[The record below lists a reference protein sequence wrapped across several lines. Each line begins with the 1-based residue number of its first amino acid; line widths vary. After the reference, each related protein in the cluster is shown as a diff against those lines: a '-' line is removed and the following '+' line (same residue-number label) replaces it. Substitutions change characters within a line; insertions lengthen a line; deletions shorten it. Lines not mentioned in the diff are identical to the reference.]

1 MDMYTVIVWVLVMAS
16 TALMYRLHK
25 NRRAVRTRLAAGNEQ
40 VISPISQDNQA
51 HTEPQFRGFII
62 EPGKDC
68 CQASSELQTITFS
81 YRDTI
86 PLPLPG
92 CNKEVCT
99 CERKLIR
106 ERRTWNRRNEP
117 DRRTEI
123 RFRITEEPVDRRMGK
138 GRRQQDRIWSGGYT
152 L

>member
-1 MDMYTVIVWVLVMAS
+1 MNTAIIWVLVMTS
-16 TALMYRLHK
+16 TALIYRLYK
-25 NRRAVRTRLAAGNEQ
+25 KRRAVRTRLVTGDEQ
-40 VISPISQDNQA
+40 ATRPSPRDNQTHA
-51 HTEPQFRGFII
+51 EPQFRGFII
-62 EPGKDC
+62 EPGEDC
-68 CQASSELQTITFS
+68 CQASVELNRITFS
-81 YRDTI
+81 CRDNI
-86 PLPLPG
+86 SLPLPG

-106 ERRTWNRRNEP
+106 ERRAWNRRNEP